1 MLSPTPL
8 LLLSLLGSLAAAQN
22 ITGAQV
28 VSNNPAGAS
37 YRAAL
42 TGKVSGSLNATSNGA
57 GKPVSFTLE
66 LMGLPVGTGP
76 FKFHIHE
83 KPVPTDGNC
92 TGTGAHLDPYLRTQV
107 PACDSAK
114 PATCEVGDLSGK
126 YGAVGSNS
134 SSVVKIFNDPYVAL
148 NPADKQFFGNLSF
161 VVHDA
166 SSARI
171 ACANFTMVAA
181 AGDGDACDE

>member
-22 ITGAQV
+22 ITGALGDAQV

-76 FKFHIHE
+76 FS
-83 KPVPTDGNC
+83 T
-92 TGTGAHLDPYLRTQV
+92 
-107 PACDSAK
+107 
-114 PATCEVGDLSGK
+114 
-126 YGAVGSNS
+126 
-134 SSVVKIFNDPYVAL
+134 
-148 NPADKQFFGNLSF
+148 
-161 VVHDA
+161 
-166 SSARI
+166 
-171 ACANFTMVAA
+171 
-181 AGDGDACDE
+181 